1 MQVKIVFAFPVAPVR
16 AIYQKKLQGNNPV
29 TVVGG

>member
-1 MQVKIVFAFPVAPVR
+1 MQVIIVFAVPVAPIR
-16 AIYQKKLQGNNPV
+16 AIFQKKLQGNNPV